1 MQSESAT
8 GTVVT
13 GPRRAH
19 ARHPNYVAVAVILFV
34 ITAIEVAVSLTAA
47 SDVLIVPA
55 LFVLMLMK
63 GAGVAGYYM
72 HLRFDSRVFTL
83 LAAAPFLMGV
93 ALVVVFFT
101 LFGGFA

>member
-1 MQSESAT
+1 MQAESAT
-8 GTVVT
+8 ETAVT

-72 HLRFDSRVFTL
+72 HLRFDSRVFTM